1 MACDVQGSNIDC
13 MSESFCN
20 LDADSGNLTFFN
32 FQNDT
37 SGIYQLDYA
46 VPFGIGTRCY
56 VNFQLIQAIPP
67 QLSETQQMRNINLN
81 QGLMLLPSV
90 SLGLPA
96 GQVSWFKDGQNIST
110 GNSYNISQAT
120 SLDRGRYIA
129 NISNIA
135 DTASVE
141 YTVTVNFPPLVT
153 LTATNQ
159 TDLPSVT
166 TIICSAIAYPEIQS
180 IELFQLINNRE
191 ERLNVSNSSTNP
203 QLQSDLSY
211 KETLML
217 NVSDEPSVYRCRVKN
232 SINSSEETIG
242 LRQSGNSVKSV
253 SL

>member
-1 MACDVQGSNIDC
+1 MI
-13 MSESFCN
+13 
-20 LDADSGNLTFFN
+20 L
-32 FQNDT
+32 
-37 SGIYQLDYA
+37 IYFL
-46 VPFGIGTRCY
+46 V
-56 VNFQLIQAIPP
+56 
-67 QLSETQQMRNINLN
+67 
-81 QGLMLLPSV
+81 
-90 SLGLPA
+90 
-96 GQVSWFKDGQNIST
+96 
-110 GNSYNISQAT
+110 
-120 SLDRGRYIA
+120 
-129 NISNIA
+129 
-135 DTASVE
+135 
-141 YTVTVNFPPLVT
+141 PPLVT

-242 LRQSGNSVKSV
+242 LRQSEPVIRGFLIDPSTSTNTSVNLTWSVEPTNVYVTQYTFQYRPAGSSVWLERLYFMQIQHFVIEDLLSGVNYEFRMKATNQAGNGQYTDVQLFRVFSGMSV
-253 SL
+253 SECVVTINIK